1 MKMKEY
7 MNNMPENIKTKKEIE
22 VYFKD
27 GMKKTVENNNV
38 DKPKKEPNDY
48 NKFVKEQI
56 KILKKDDPNL
66 TGPQVFSMVAA
77 MWRKQKEDNVAKVND
92 VKVEDVK
99 VEDVKVEDVKD
110 DDVKVNDVKVGDVK
124 DDDVK
129 VDDVKVE
136 DDDVKE
142 VKGKKKK
149 AK

>member
-92 VKVEDVK
+92 VK
-99 VEDVKVEDVKD
+99 D
-110 DDVKVNDVKVGDVK
+110 DDVKVEDVKVGDVK